1 MLNRI
6 YNNAF
11 SNRCEYLHSFL
22 KTHLFWW
29 LKAQIFVMKIT
40 FRKARYAARMTK
52 KQVAEY
58 LEISPGTV
66 ANYEKTNH
74 APKVIIECLLLLGG
88 KMPSIGR
95 WNCFEGWS
103 FGNGYLWSPSGEKFT
118 SGEIL
123 ASRMTR
129 KLADELYEEDLRLRK
144 QKRES

>member
-1 MLNRI
+1 MLNI
-6 YNNAF
+6 IDNNAF
-11 SNRCEYLHSFL
+11 SSRCEYLHGFL
-22 KTHLFWW
+22 KTNLFCW

-40 FRKARYAARMTK
+40 FRQARYAARMTK

-66 ANYEKTNH
+66 ARYEKTIH

-95 WNCFEGWS
+95 RNCFEDCS

-123 ASRMTR
+123 ASRITR
-129 KLADELYEEDLRLRK
+129 KLADELYEENLRLRK

>member
-1 MLNRI
+1 ML
-6 YNNAF
+6 
-11 SNRCEYLHSFL
+11 
-22 KTHLFWW
+22 K
-29 LKAQIFVMKIT
+29 MT
-40 FRKARYAARMTK
+40 FRQARYAARMTK

-66 ANYEKTNH
+66 ARYEKTNH

-95 WNCFEGWS
+95 RNCFEGWS

-129 KLADELYEEDLRLRK
+129 KLADELYEENVRLRK
-144 QKRES
+144 KIIVAKKRAINLHNRPLFFVCSKFKI

>member
-1 MLNRI
+1 
-6 YNNAF
+6 
-11 SNRCEYLHSFL
+11 
-22 KTHLFWW
+22 
-29 LKAQIFVMKIT
+29 
-40 FRKARYAARMTK
+40 MTK

-66 ANYEKTNH
+66 AHYEKTNH

-95 WNCFEGWS
+95 RNCFEGWS

-123 ASRMTR
+123 ASRITR
-129 KLADELYEEDLRLRK
+129 KLADELYEENVRLRK
-144 QKRES
+144 QNHSRQKKSD